1 MNTALEQ
8 HRQNFV
14 EALKVRHASPKTVD
28 IRERAVRTFFKYLAE
43 VRLDDVREVTRA
55 TVRDYQLWLQ
65 GQYSGGTV
73 LTYIMG
79 LRRFF
84 DHLEKTDVVLVNPC
98 AGLLLPP
105 QPNRLPKTV
114 LTVEE
119 AKRRVARAGHADAAR
134 HPRPGHPRNVLLDG
148 LAHRR
153 TDGVDGSR
161 RGPAKRFCARQQ
173 GQGRQRPRRANGR
186 HGQPLRARIL
196 ARSPGEVGAAALP
209 TCEERALWL
218 ISYEP
223 YRPLLKQTITVM
235 VREYG
240 QAAGLTK
247 PLTAHVWRHTC
258 ATHLVA
264 NDANLVYVQRL
275 LGHKSLTT
283 TQIYTRVAVPE
294 LRVTLQKKHPRR
306 RQAGPAP
313 NALTR
318 EQAKRMPQL

>member
-14 EALKVRHASPKTVD
+14 EALKVRRASPKTVD

-43 VRLDDVREVTRA
+43 VRLDDAREVTRQ

-65 GQYSGGTV
+65 ARYSGATV

-84 DHLEKTDVVLVNPC
+84 EHLEKTDVVLVNPC

-114 LTVEE
+114 LTVAE
-119 AKRRVARAGHADAAR
+119 
-134 HPRPGHPRNVLLDG
+134 
-148 LAHRR
+148 
-153 TDGVDGSR
+153 
-161 RGPAKRFCARQQ
+161 ARQVLRVPDTQ
-173 GQGRQRPRRANGR
+173 TPRGIRDRAILEMFYSTGLRIGELTALTVHDVDPQNGFVR
-186 HGQPLRARIL
+186 VNKGKGGKDRVVPMGGTACRYVREYLR
-196 ARSPGEVGAAALP
+196 EVRAKWVAQNR
-209 TCEERALWL
+209 EERALWL
-218 ISYEP
+218 ISYQP
-223 YRPLLKQTITVM
+223 YRPVQKQMITVM

-247 PLTAHVWRHTC
+247 QLTPHVWRHTC

-275 LGHKSLTT
+275 LGHKSLRT

-306 RQAGPAP
+306 RAVSAV
-313 NALTR
+313 ATLTR
-318 EQAKRMPQL
+318 TQAQRMPQL

>member
-1 MNTALEQ
+1 MIAALDQ

-14 EALKVRHASPKTVD
+14 EALKVRRAAPKTVD
-28 IRERAVRTFFKYLAE
+28 IRNRAVLTFFKYLAE
-43 VRLDDVREVTRA
+43 VRLDDVREVTRQ

-65 GQYSGGTV
+65 GQYSGATV
-73 LTYIMG
+73 LNYIMG

-119 AKRRVARAGHADAAR
+119 AKRVLRVPDTQTPRGIRDRAILEMFYSTGLRIGELTALTVHDVDPQNGFVRVNKGKGGKDRVVPMGGTASRYVREYLREVRFKWAAENR
-134 HPRPGHPRNVLLDG
+134 
-148 LAHRR
+148 
-153 TDGVDGSR
+153 
-161 RGPAKRFCARQQ
+161 
-173 GQGRQRPRRANGR
+173 
-186 HGQPLRARIL
+186 
-196 ARSPGEVGAAALP
+196 
-209 TCEERALWL
+209 EERALWL

-240 QAAGLTK
+240 QAAGLAK

-294 LRVTLQKKHPRR
+294 LRVTVKKKHPRAR
-306 RQAGPAP
+306 RAP
-313 NALTR
+313 EVPALTPA
-318 EQAKRMPQL
+318 QAQRMPQL

>member
-1 MNTALEQ
+1 MNATLEQ
-8 HRQNFV
+8 HRQNFT
-14 EALKVRHASPKTVD
+14 EALKVRHASPRTVD
-28 IRERAVRTFFKYLAE
+28 IRDRAVQTFFRYLAE
-43 VRLDDVREVTRA
+43 IRLEDVREVTRQ
-55 TVRDYQLWLQ
+55 TVRDYQVWLQ
-65 GQYSGGTV
+65 GQYASATV
-73 LTYIMG
+73 ITYLMG
-79 LRRFF
+79 LRRFY
-84 DHLEKTDVVLVNPC
+84 DHLEKTDVVLINPC

-114 LTVEE
+114 LTIVE
-119 AKRRVARAGHADAAR
+119 ARRVLRMPDTQTPRGIRDRAI
-134 HPRPGHPRNVLLDG
+134 LEMFYSTG
-148 LAHRR
+148 LRIGELIALTVH
-153 TDGVDGSR
+153 DVDPQNGFVR
-161 RGPAKRFCARQQ
+161 VNKGKGGKDRVVPLGGTACRYVREYLREVRAKWAVENREA
-173 GQGRQRPRRANGR
+173 
-186 HGQPLRARIL
+186 
-196 ARSPGEVGAAALP
+196 
-209 TCEERALWL
+209 RALWL

-264 NDANLVYVQRL
+264 NDANLAYVQRL

-294 LRVTLQKKHPRR
+294 LRVTVKKKHPRAK

-313 NALTR
+313 HALTR
-318 EQAKRMPQL
+318 EDAKRMPQL

>member
-1 MNTALEQ
+1 MNFPDTLEP

-14 EALKVRHASPKTVD
+14 EAMKVRRASPRTVD
-28 IRERAVRTFFKYLAE
+28 IRDRAVLTFFKYLAE
-43 VRLDDVREVTRA
+43 ARLDDVREVTRQ

-65 GQYSGGTV
+65 GRYSGATV

-114 LTVEE
+114 LTVAE
-119 AKRRVARAGHADAAR
+119 AKAVLRVPDTQTPRGIRDRAILEMFYSTGLRIGELIALSVHDVDTQNGFVRVNKGKGGKDRVVPMGGTACRYVREYLREVRAKWAAENR
-134 HPRPGHPRNVLLDG
+134 
-148 LAHRR
+148 
-153 TDGVDGSR
+153 
-161 RGPAKRFCARQQ
+161 
-173 GQGRQRPRRANGR
+173 
-186 HGQPLRARIL
+186 
-196 ARSPGEVGAAALP
+196 
-209 TCEERALWL
+209 EERALWL

-223 YRPLLKQTITVM
+223 YRPIQKQMITVM

-240 QAAGLTK
+240 QAAGLAK

-294 LRVTLQKKHPRR
+294 LRVTVKKKHPRAR
-306 RQAGPAP
+306 RAP
-313 NALTR
+313 EVPALTR
-318 EQAKRMPQL
+318 ANARRMPQL

>member
-1 MNTALEQ
+1 MTFEQ

-14 EALKVRHASPKTVD
+14 EALKVRRASPKTVD
-28 IRERAVRTFFKYLAE
+28 IRERAVRTFFKYLVE
-43 VRLDDVREVTRA
+43 VHLDDVREVTRQ

-65 GQYSGGTV
+65 GQYSGATV

-84 DHLEKTDVVLVNPC
+84 EHLEKTDVVLVNPC

-114 LTVEE
+114 LTVAE
-119 AKRRVARAGHADAAR
+119 AKRVLRVPDTQTPRGIRDRAILEMFYSTGLRIGELTALTVHDVDTQNGFVRVNKGKGGKDRVVPMGGTASRYAREYLREVRAKWAAQNR
-134 HPRPGHPRNVLLDG
+134 
-148 LAHRR
+148 
-153 TDGVDGSR
+153 
-161 RGPAKRFCARQQ
+161 
-173 GQGRQRPRRANGR
+173 
-186 HGQPLRARIL
+186 
-196 ARSPGEVGAAALP
+196 
-209 TCEERALWL
+209 EERALWL
-218 ISYEP
+218 ISYQP
-223 YRPLLKQTITVM
+223 YRPVKTQQITVM

-247 PLTAHVWRHTC
+247 QLTAHVWRHTC

-294 LRVTLQKKHPRR
+294 LRVTLKKKHPRR
-306 RQAGPAP
+306 RAIQGQ
-313 NALTR
+313 ALTR
-318 EQAKRMPQL
+318 AQAGRMPQL

>member
-1 MNTALEQ
+1 MSAALDQ

-14 EALKVRHASPKTVD
+14 EALKVRRAAPKTID

-43 VRLDDVREVTRA
+43 VHLDDAREVTRQ

-65 GQYSGGTV
+65 DRYSGATV
-73 LTYIMG
+73 LNYIMG

-105 QPNRLPKTV
+105 QPNRLPKNV
-114 LTVEE
+114 LTVAE
-119 AKRRVARAGHADAAR
+119 ARRVLRVPDTQTPRGIRDRAI
-134 HPRPGHPRNVLLDG
+134 LEMFYSTG
-148 LAHRR
+148 LRIGELTALTVHDMDTQNGFVRVNHGKGGKDR
-153 TDGVDGSR
+153 VVPMGGTACRYVR
-161 RGPAKRFCARQQ
+161 EYLREVRAKWAVKNR
-173 GQGRQRPRRANGR
+173 
-186 HGQPLRARIL
+186 
-196 ARSPGEVGAAALP
+196 
-209 TCEERALWL
+209 EERALWL
-218 ISYEP
+218 ISYKP
-223 YRPLLKQTITVM
+223 YRPVKTQQITVM

-240 QAAGLTK
+240 QAAGLNK

-294 LRVTLQKKHPRR
+294 LRVTLKKKHPRR
-306 RQAGPAP
+306 QAAPAVATLTRAQAG
-313 NALTR
+313 
-318 EQAKRMPQL
+318 QMPQL